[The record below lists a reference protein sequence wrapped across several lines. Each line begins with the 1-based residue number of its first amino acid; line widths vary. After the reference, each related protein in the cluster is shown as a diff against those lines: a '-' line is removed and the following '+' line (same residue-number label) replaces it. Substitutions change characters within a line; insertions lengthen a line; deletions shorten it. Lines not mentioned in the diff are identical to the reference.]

1 MRLDGYVFNDEG
13 GIYLRL
19 DGHIFNDEGYGL
31 ENDYI
36 QDLFFEFLDANGLC
50 FSGILYNEEDG
61 EDVD

>member
-1 MRLDGYVFNDEG
+1 MRLDGY
-13 GIYLRL
+13 
-19 DGHIFNDEGYGL
+19 IFNDEGYGL

-50 FSGILYNEEDG
+50 FAGILYDEEDG